1 MKSNRKIS
9 LAIITVVVLS
19 LASLLLLTQLKTAS
33 ATVPHVTASS
43 MSAICKKSDI
53 ASAEVGVPRIDLSQ
67 VALPAGMPKVAAIVN
82 GQDIPSAELES
93 QVAVIQA
100 NHKVELSQ
108 LPTNAPKDFRSR
120 LTTST
125 TEARRE
131 ALDSIIQETV
141 LLQKGIK
148 NGEVA
153 SVSRTQSYMQMM
165 LDSIQTESQTSPAYI
180 SFMAYLCANKL
191 TKASFLTNSVVV
203 HTYQD
208 ALTIGS
214 VKSSYFQTLPASIQN
229 NPGEAQSRM
238 TNYIQSLQKAAKIQI
253 LLPSSFLTS

>member
-9 LAIITVVVLS
+9 LAITTVVVLS

-125 TEARRE
+125 SEARRE

-165 LDSIQTESQTSPAYI
+165 LDSIQTSPAYI